1 MKSMPRYRRLA
12 FERLESKAAPS
23 SMLVLLAASFDQDV
37 DPKSVELG
45 SGHGA
50 IHGTV
55 HTTAD
60 FVADA
65 KWEVSHSPAKLL
77 RFISDNTVSDR
88 AELET
93 YVHPTPQQCDG
104 ADAMM
109 RLDDQELRA
118 MILLGNAD

>member
-1 MKSMPRYRRLA
+1 MPRYRRLA

-37 DPKSVELG
+37 DPEFVELG
-45 SGHGA
+45 SGHGTT
-50 IHGTV
+50 HGTV

-60 FVADA
+60 FGADA
-65 KWEVSHSPAKLL
+65 KWEVSHSPTQLL